1 MGAGPAPL
9 PPDSVHV
16 VCRMPAGAG
25 GIRRS
30 VGLVILLALTDNL
43 FSKPYLD
50 AAIFEWCGKN
60 MMFD

>member
-9 PPDSVHV
+9 PPDSVQV
-16 VCRMPAGAG
+16 VCRIPAGAG

-50 AAIFEWCGKN
+50 ALIMGN
-60 MMFD
+60 

>member
-1 MGAGPAPL
+1 
-9 PPDSVHV
+9 
-16 VCRMPAGAG
+16 MPAGAG
-25 GIRRS
+25 GIRHS
-30 VGLVILLALTDNL
+30 VALAMLLALTDNL